1 MKAPVSIRA
10 IVVSIVA
17 LAAIPALA
25 FSALVLYR
33 YAETTRIQAEVELED
48 SAKGIAR
55 AIDAEFTAAQAM
67 LFALASSTR
76 LAEGDL
82 EGFSR
87 QLAGTFERTRRRVE
101 LVDANGQ
108 IRASSVPERTSAPAV
123 ITPQFSAAEGRLIVT
138 DVMPAGDGSHVARV
152 IVPAA
157 TALGAGWTLQAIQS
171 PAEFKRI
178 IDRPGVP
185 QEWILSIVDRRGV
198 HLVRSKANER
208 FAGKPLVPE
217 LVVHLK
223 EGKTGTLRSTS
234 LEGIPLV
241 STVAYAPQSGW
252 VAAVGLPQAS
262 LAAPLRQQIS
272 YMLALGTI
280 VMAAALAA
288 ALLVARRLDA
298 TMSNLASLARRVG
311 DGEVV
316 DYQPS
321 RLREVD
327 ALGDV
332 LAGTSVELQR
342 RSQGLLDLNATLED
356 QVVARTA
363 QLSEANTKLREE
375 MALRERSEE
384 QMRQMQKMEAVGQ
397 LTGGIAHDFNNM
409 MAVVIS
415 SLRLMQRHLERGD
428 TKVQEYIDG
437 ALRGAERAAS
447 LTRRLLAFSRQ
458 QPLSPE
464 TVDANKLIA
473 GMEDVLRRTIPA
485 SIQIETVFA
494 GGLWRTRAD
503 AQGLESALINLAV
516 NARDAMPDGGKL
528 TIETSNAF
536 LDEAYAAGHAEVTV
550 GQHVMLAVTDTGS
563 GMAPEVINRVFDP
576 FFTTKPTGEGTGLGL
591 SQVYG
596 FIKQSGGHVKI
607 YSEVGVG
614 TTVKLYLP
622 RLVSSKETETD
633 AKAAVAV
640 ANQEGQGQVVLVVED
655 DTDVRRLT
663 VEMLEE
669 LNYVALSADGG
680 ARAMAIMETSPQI
693 ALLLT
698 DIVMPD
704 MNGRVLAEEAVK
716 QRPGLKVLFTTGY
729 TRNAIVHNGVLDQ
742 GVHLIVKPFT
752 IEALAA
758 KLAEILAPRV
768 PPAA

>member
-1 MKAPVSIRA
+1 
-10 IVVSIVA
+10 VA

-25 FSALVLYR
+25 FSGLVLYR
-33 YAETTRIQAEVELED
+33 YAETTQTQAEAELED
-48 SAKGIAR
+48 AARGVAR
-55 AIDAEFTAAQAM
+55 AIDAEFAAAQAM
-67 LFALASSTR
+67 LFALASSKR
-76 LAEGDL
+76 LADGDL
-82 EGFSR
+82 EGFGHQLVNAFERSSR
-87 QLAGTFERTRRRVE
+87 QVA
-101 LVDANGQ
+101 LVDPEGRV
-108 IRASSVPERTSAPAV
+108 RASSLPQLLGKSVP
-123 ITPQFSAAEGRLIVT
+123 TPTGTNGANGRVAVT
-138 DVMPAGDGSHVARV
+138 DVITGGIGDATAHV
-152 IVPAA
+152 IVPVV
-157 TALGAGWTLQAIQS
+157 TVLGEGWSLQAVQPS
-171 PAEFKRI
+171 PEFVRI
-178 IDRPGVP
+178 LDRPGVP
-185 QEWILSIVDRRGV
+185 RNWIVSIVDRKGV
-198 HLVRSKANER
+198 HLIRSQGNDK
-208 FAGKPLVPE
+208 FAGKALVPE
-217 LVVHLK
+217 LVAYMS
-223 EGKTGTLRSTS
+223 EFRSGTLRTVS
-234 LEGIPLV
+234 LEGIPLI
-241 STVAYAPQSGW
+241 STVAFAPQSGW
-252 VAAVGLPQAS
+252 AAAVGLPYAS
-262 LAAPLRQQIS
+262 LVAPLRRQIIS
-272 YMLALGTI
+272 MLALGAVVI
-280 VMAAALAA
+280 AAALAA
-288 ALLVARRLDA
+288 ALLVARRLDT

-316 DYQPS
+316 EYQPS

-342 RSQGLLDLNATLED
+342 RSQGLADLNATLED

-363 QLSEANTKLREE
+363 QLSDANAKLHEE

-415 SLRLMQRHLERGD
+415 SLRLMQRRLGRGD
-428 TKVQEYIDG
+428 TNVQEYTDG
-437 ALRGAERAAS
+437 ALRGAERAAN

-458 QPLSPE
+458 QPLTPE
-464 TVDANKLIA
+464 TVDASKLIA

-485 SIQIETVFA
+485 SISIETVFA

-503 AQGLESALINLAV
+503 AQGLESALLNLAV

-536 LDEAYAAGHAEVTV
+536 LDEAYAASQAEVAV
-550 GQHVMLAVTDTGS
+550 GQYVLLAVTDTGS
-563 GMAPEVINRVFDP
+563 GMAPEVANRAFDP

-622 RLVSSKETETD
+622 RLVSSQEEEAD
-633 AKAAVAV
+633 AKPAGAVAD
-640 ANQEGQGQVVLVVED
+640 GQGQVVLVVED

-663 VEMLEE
+663 VDMLEE

-680 ARAMAIMETSPQI
+680 ARALAIMETSPHL

-716 QRPGLKVLFTTGY
+716 RRPGLRVLFTTGY

-758 KLAEILAPRV
+758 KLAEILTPG
-768 PPAA
+768 PPAEA

>member
-1 MKAPVSIRA
+1 
-10 IVVSIVA
+10 
-17 LAAIPALA
+17 
-25 FSALVLYR
+25 
-33 YAETTRIQAEVELED
+33 
-48 SAKGIAR
+48 
-55 AIDAEFTAAQAM
+55 M
-67 LFALASSTR
+67 LFALASSKR
-76 LAEGDL
+76 LADGDL
-82 EGFSR
+82 EGFGHQLVNAFERSSR
-87 QLAGTFERTRRRVE
+87 QVA
-101 LVDANGQ
+101 LVDPEGRV
-108 IRASSVPERTSAPAV
+108 RASSLPQLLGKSVP
-123 ITPQFSAAEGRLIVT
+123 TPTGTNGANGRVAVT
-138 DVMPAGDGSHVARV
+138 DVITGGIGDATAHV
-152 IVPAA
+152 IVPVV
-157 TALGAGWTLQAIQS
+157 TVLGEGWSLQAVQPS
-171 PAEFKRI
+171 PEFVRI
-178 IDRPGVP
+178 LDRPGVP
-185 QEWILSIVDRRGV
+185 RNWIVSIVDRKGV
-198 HLVRSKANER
+198 HLNRSQGNDK
-208 FAGKPLVPE
+208 FAGKALVPE
-217 LVVHLK
+217 LVAYMS
-223 EGKTGTLRSTS
+223 EFRSGTLRTVS
-234 LEGIPLV
+234 LEGIPLI
-241 STVAYAPQSGW
+241 STVAFAPQSGW
-252 VAAVGLPQAS
+252 AAAVGLPYAS
-262 LAAPLRQQIS
+262 LVAPLRRQVIS
-272 YMLALGTI
+272 MLVLGAVVI
-280 VMAAALAA
+280 AAALAA
-288 ALLVARRLDA
+288 ALLVARRLDT

-316 DYQPS
+316 EYQPS

-342 RSQGLLDLNATLED
+342 RSQGLADLNATLED

-363 QLSEANTKLREE
+363 QLSDANAKLHEE

-415 SLRLMQRHLERGD
+415 SLRLMQRRLGRGD
-428 TKVQEYIDG
+428 TNVQEYTDG
-437 ALRGAERAAS
+437 ALRGAERAAN

-458 QPLSPE
+458 QPLTPE
-464 TVDANKLIA
+464 TVDASKLIA

-485 SIQIETVFA
+485 SISIETVFA

-503 AQGLESALINLAV
+503 AQGLESALLNLAV

-536 LDEAYAAGHAEVTV
+536 LDEAYAASQAEVAV
-550 GQHVMLAVTDTGS
+550 GQYVLLAVTDTGS
-563 GMAPEVINRVFDP
+563 GMAPEVANRAFDP

-622 RLVSSKETETD
+622 RLVSSQEEEAD
-633 AKAAVAV
+633 AKPAGAVAD
-640 ANQEGQGQVVLVVED
+640 GQGQVVLVVED

-663 VEMLEE
+663 VDMLEE

-680 ARAMAIMETSPQI
+680 ARALAIMETSPHL

-716 QRPGLKVLFTTGY
+716 RRPGLRVLFTTGY

-758 KLAEILAPRV
+758 KLAEILTPG
-768 PPAA
+768 PPAEA

>member
-10 IVVSIVA
+10 ILVSIVA

-25 FSALVLYR
+25 FSGLVLYR
-33 YAETTRIQAEVELED
+33 YAETTQTQAEAELED
-48 SAKGIAR
+48 AARGVAR
-55 AIDAEFTAAQAM
+55 AIDAEFAAAQAM
-67 LFALASSTR
+67 LFALASSKR
-76 LAEGDL
+76 LADGDL
-82 EGFSR
+82 EGFGHQLVNAFERSSR
-87 QLAGTFERTRRRVE
+87 QVA
-101 LVDANGQ
+101 LVDPEGRV
-108 IRASSVPERTSAPAV
+108 RASSLPQLLGKSVP
-123 ITPQFSAAEGRLIVT
+123 TPTGTNGANGRVAVT
-138 DVMPAGDGSHVARV
+138 DVITGGIGDATAHV
-152 IVPAA
+152 IVPVV
-157 TALGAGWTLQAIQS
+157 TVLGEGWSLQAVQPS
-171 PAEFKRI
+171 PEFVRI
-178 IDRPGVP
+178 LDRPGVP
-185 QEWILSIVDRRGV
+185 RNWIVSIVDRKGV
-198 HLVRSKANER
+198 HLNRSQGNDK
-208 FAGKPLVPE
+208 FAGKALVPE
-217 LVVHLK
+217 LVAYMS
-223 EGKTGTLRSTS
+223 EFRSGTLRTVS
-234 LEGIPLV
+234 LEGIPLI
-241 STVAYAPQSGW
+241 STVAFAPQSGW
-252 VAAVGLPQAS
+252 AAAVGLPYAS
-262 LAAPLRQQIS
+262 LVAPLRRQVIS
-272 YMLALGTI
+272 MLVLGAVVI
-280 VMAAALAA
+280 AAALAA
-288 ALLVARRLDA
+288 ALLVARRLDT

-316 DYQPS
+316 EYQPS

-342 RSQGLLDLNATLED
+342 RSQGLADLNATLED

-363 QLSEANTKLREE
+363 QLSDANAKLHEE

-415 SLRLMQRHLERGD
+415 SLRLMQRRLGRGD
-428 TKVQEYIDG
+428 TNVQEYTDG
-437 ALRGAERAAS
+437 ALRGAERAAN

-458 QPLSPE
+458 QPLTPE
-464 TVDANKLIA
+464 TVDASKLIA

-485 SIQIETVFA
+485 SISIETVFA

-503 AQGLESALINLAV
+503 AQGLESALLNLAV

-536 LDEAYAAGHAEVTV
+536 LDEAYAASQAEVAV
-550 GQHVMLAVTDTGS
+550 GQYVLLAVTDTGS
-563 GMAPEVINRVFDP
+563 GMAPEVANRAFDP

-622 RLVSSKETETD
+622 RLVSSQEEEAD
-633 AKAAVAV
+633 AKPAGAVAD
-640 ANQEGQGQVVLVVED
+640 GQGQVVLVVED

-663 VEMLEE
+663 VDMLEE

-680 ARAMAIMETSPQI
+680 ARALAIMETSPHL

-716 QRPGLKVLFTTGY
+716 RRPGLRVLFTTGY

-758 KLAEILAPRV
+758 KLAEILTPG
-768 PPAA
+768 PPAEA